1 MPSKPASWEGSLI
14 HLEDLPWSAVYRIV
28 IGFAILPV
36 FAFAF
41 GKNASGV
48 VLVTFFLGV
57 LFLLRLVPAVFRRL
71 LGFSQ
76 AAQSAW
82 LIRRQMARRYDSYQW
97 QKLFWIGLGL
107 AASIAVSGDLQTSR
121 VMLTSIC
128 LAAGAAGL
136 VFWRMKHA
144 GSQVA

>member
-1 MPSKPASWEGSLI
+1 MPSKPASWEGSLT
-14 HLEDLPWSAVYRIV
+14 HLEELPWSAVYRMA

-41 GKNASGV
+41 GKNASGL
-48 VLVTFFLGV
+48 VLAIFFLGV

-82 LIRRQMARRYDSYQW
+82 LTRRQMARRYDSYQW

-107 AASIAVSGDLQTSR
+107 AASIAVSGDLRTSR

-128 LAAGAAGL
+128 LSAGAAGL